1 MRSKLLTFVISAAV
15 ALTALTPSA
24 FAVGEAGVPS
34 MIIPPGARANG
45 MGEAYVAIAND
56 ATAAWWNVGGLA
68 FVPNN
73 NLALMHSQLVPD
85 LANDVYYEF
94 LGYSHQLKG
103 FGTISLSL
111 IYLTYGESVATNA
124 QGQSRGTFK
133 SWEASGYLSFSL
145 PVTPNL
151 GVGLTGK
158 FIHADLAPADLTLD
172 QLDGTGS
179 TVAIDAGMLYKTP
192 GFLFV
197 KDRALSLGAALTNL
211 GPDISFIDQEQSDPL
226 PITLR
231 VGFAWTAVSND
242 VSNWLMTF
250 DLEQSLVWLIDS
262 NNDHRRSEIYH
273 VGTEYRYIDLLA
285 GRIGYVYDEDGD
297 FSDATYGLGFIYKN
311 SVTLDYANVPQAT
324 TLDRVHRWS
333 VGISF

>member
-1 MRSKLLTFVISAAV
+1 MRSKLLPILITVAV
-15 ALTALTPSA
+15 GLAGFRAPA

-45 MGEAYVAIAND
+45 IGESFVAIADD

-68 FVPNN
+68 FVPKN

-94 LGYSHQLKG
+94 MGYSRQLKD

-111 IYLTYGESVATNA
+111 IYLTYGESVATNN
-124 QGQSRGTFK
+124 QGETRGTFK
-133 SWEASGYLSFSL
+133 SWEASGYLSFAL
-145 PVTPNL
+145 PITPNL

-179 TVAIDAGMLYKTP
+179 TVAVDAGVLWKVP
-192 GFLFV
+192 GFWWV
-197 KDRALSLGAALTNL
+197 KDRKLNLGAALTNL

-231 VGFAWTAVSND
+231 VGFAYTAVASD
-242 VSNWLMTF
+242 VSNWLLTF

-262 NNDHRRSEIYH
+262 ATNRRRSEIYH
-273 VGTEYRYIDLLA
+273 MGTEYRYINLLA

-297 FSDATYGLGFIYKN
+297 FSDATYGLGFIYKDQ
-311 SVTLDYANVPQAT
+311 VTLDYANVPQAK

-333 VGISF
+333 VGVSF